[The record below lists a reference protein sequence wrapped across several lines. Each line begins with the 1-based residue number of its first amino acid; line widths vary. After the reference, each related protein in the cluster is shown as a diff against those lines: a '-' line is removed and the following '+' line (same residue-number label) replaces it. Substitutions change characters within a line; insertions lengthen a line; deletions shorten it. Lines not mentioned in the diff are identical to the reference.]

1 MVLLGSKIKEL
12 RTKYRFTQSE
22 LAELVGVTKSSIA
35 SYENDSS
42 QPSYSVLIKLARTF
56 NVSTDFLLLGK
67 TDNTLRIDNLKDDQ
81 IRIIELLI
89 SSFQQSNSAE
99 NDSNQKQNPILY
111 HHTTVVQALFHDSYP
126 YLDRSLSTYMRNI
139 YQSTA
144 STYSFLVKPIDS
156 LCIISTI
163 LISSTHRRFKL
174 CRSGAPQKIIT
185 QGFRRKSKNQAIFH

>member
-35 SYENDSS
+35 SYENDSR

-67 TDNTLRIDNLKDDQ
+67 ADNVLRIDNLKDDQ

-89 SSFQQSNSAE
+89 ASFQQSNSAE
-99 NDSNQKQNPILY
+99 NDSNQK
-111 HHTTVVQALFHDSYP
+111 
-126 YLDRSLSTYMRNI
+126 
-139 YQSTA
+139 
-144 STYSFLVKPIDS
+144 
-156 LCIISTI
+156 
-163 LISSTHRRFKL
+163 
-174 CRSGAPQKIIT
+174 
-185 QGFRRKSKNQAIFH
+185 

>member
-12 RTKYRFTQSE
+12 RMKYRFTQSE

-35 SYENDSS
+35 SYENDSR

-89 SSFQQSNSAE
+89 ASFQQSNSAE
-99 NDSNQKQNPILY
+99 NDSNQK
-111 HHTTVVQALFHDSYP
+111 
-126 YLDRSLSTYMRNI
+126 
-139 YQSTA
+139 
-144 STYSFLVKPIDS
+144 
-156 LCIISTI
+156 
-163 LISSTHRRFKL
+163 
-174 CRSGAPQKIIT
+174 
-185 QGFRRKSKNQAIFH
+185 

>member
-35 SYENDSS
+35 SYENDSR
-42 QPSYSVLIKLARTF
+42 QPSYSVLKKLARTF

-99 NDSNQKQNPILY
+99 NDSNQK
-111 HHTTVVQALFHDSYP
+111 
-126 YLDRSLSTYMRNI
+126 
-139 YQSTA
+139 
-144 STYSFLVKPIDS
+144 
-156 LCIISTI
+156 
-163 LISSTHRRFKL
+163 
-174 CRSGAPQKIIT
+174 
-185 QGFRRKSKNQAIFH
+185 

>member
-35 SYENDSS
+35 SYENDSR
-42 QPSYSVLIKLARTF
+42 QPSYSGLIKLARTF

-99 NDSNQKQNPILY
+99 NDSNQK
-111 HHTTVVQALFHDSYP
+111 
-126 YLDRSLSTYMRNI
+126 
-139 YQSTA
+139 
-144 STYSFLVKPIDS
+144 
-156 LCIISTI
+156 
-163 LISSTHRRFKL
+163 
-174 CRSGAPQKIIT
+174 
-185 QGFRRKSKNQAIFH
+185 

>member
-12 RTKYRFTQSE
+12 RMKYRFTQSE

-35 SYENDSS
+35 SYENDSR

-99 NDSNQKQNPILY
+99 NDSNQK
-111 HHTTVVQALFHDSYP
+111 
-126 YLDRSLSTYMRNI
+126 
-139 YQSTA
+139 
-144 STYSFLVKPIDS
+144 
-156 LCIISTI
+156 
-163 LISSTHRRFKL
+163 
-174 CRSGAPQKIIT
+174 
-185 QGFRRKSKNQAIFH
+185 

>member
-35 SYENDSS
+35 SYENDSR

-111 HHTTVVQALFHDSYP
+111 HYTTVIQASFTIHIHTSIAIYIHAKHLPISRFHLFIFCKANRWFVYYCHHSD
-126 YLDRSLSTYMRNI
+126 
-139 YQSTA
+139 
-144 STYSFLVKPIDS
+144 
-156 LCIISTI
+156 I
-163 LISSTHRRFKL
+163 LYTSPL
-174 CRSGAPQKIIT
+174 
-185 QGFRRKSKNQAIFH
+185 

>member
-35 SYENDSS
+35 SYENDSR

-89 SSFQQSNSAE
+89 ASFQQSNSAE
-99 NDSNQKQNPILY
+99 NDSNQK
-111 HHTTVVQALFHDSYP
+111 
-126 YLDRSLSTYMRNI
+126 
-139 YQSTA
+139 
-144 STYSFLVKPIDS
+144 
-156 LCIISTI
+156 
-163 LISSTHRRFKL
+163 
-174 CRSGAPQKIIT
+174 
-185 QGFRRKSKNQAIFH
+185 

>member
-35 SYENDSS
+35 SYENDSR

-67 TDNTLRIDNLKDDQ
+67 TDNTLRIDHLKDDQ

-99 NDSNQKQNPILY
+99 NDSTQK
-111 HHTTVVQALFHDSYP
+111 
-126 YLDRSLSTYMRNI
+126 
-139 YQSTA
+139 
-144 STYSFLVKPIDS
+144 
-156 LCIISTI
+156 
-163 LISSTHRRFKL
+163 
-174 CRSGAPQKIIT
+174 
-185 QGFRRKSKNQAIFH
+185 